1 MIILKYNLQWI
12 VKHRGKFDFEEGLTF
27 PSELFDQYAQI
38 NDLKDII
45 VSGTGDLDLKDKRL
59 YVDLNIKGTMILP
72 CAITLEDVEYPF
84 EINSTEVFAFEK
96 PDPLE
101 DVHEVKKD
109 IVDLTPVVFENIMLE
124 VPMRVVKDDANIKS
138 KGKGWRILDN
148 STSDKDDDYIDSRR
162 STRQRRFSRLSAERK
177 RASTWFPARPAAAHA
192 SILSTLPKRLS
203 SAARAF
209 AARR

>member
-12 VKHRGKFDFEEGLTF
+12 VKHHGKFDFEEGITF
-27 PSELFDQYAQI
+27 PSEVFDQYTQI

-45 VSGTGDLDLKDKRL
+45 VSGTGNLDSNDRRL
-59 YVDLNIKGTMILP
+59 YVVLNIKGTMILP
-72 CAITLEDVEYPF
+72 CALTLEDVEYPF

-138 KGKGWRILDN
+138 EGKGWRILDN
-148 STSDKDDDYIDSRR
+148 SASDTNDEDYIDP
-162 STRQRRFSRLSAERK
+162 RLAK
-177 RASTWFPARPAAAHA
+177 LKDYF
-192 SILSTLPKRLS
+192 KDK
-203 SAARAF
+203 
-209 AARR
+209 

>member
-1 MIILKYNLQWI
+1 MKYNLQWI

-72 CAITLEDVEYPF
+72 CAITLEDV
-84 EINSTEVFAFEK
+84 
-96 PDPLE
+96 
-101 DVHEVKKD
+101 HEVKKD

-148 STSDKDDDYIDSRR
+148 STSDKDDDYIDP
-162 STRQRRFSRLSAERK
+162 RLAK
-177 RASTWFPARPAAAHA
+177 LKDYF
-192 SILSTLPKRLS
+192 KD
-203 SAARAF
+203 
-209 AARR
+209 

>member
-148 STSDKDDDYIDSRR
+148 STSEKDDDYIDP
-162 STRQRRFSRLSAERK
+162 RLAK
-177 RASTWFPARPAAAHA
+177 LKDYF
-192 SILSTLPKRLS
+192 KD
-203 SAARAF
+203 
-209 AARR
+209 

>member
-1 MIILKYNLQWI
+1 MGRNYRYEYEYDVRYCYPGSNVLKNKLNITDMDILEEAERRITSLRTVEAMKNGI
-12 VKHRGKFDFEEGLTF
+12 RGKFDFEEGLTF

-148 STSDKDDDYIDSRR
+148 STSDKDDDYIDP
-162 STRQRRFSRLSAERK
+162 RLAK
-177 RASTWFPARPAAAHA
+177 LKDYF
-192 SILSTLPKRLS
+192 KD
-203 SAARAF
+203 
-209 AARR
+209 

>member
-1 MIILKYNLQWI
+1 MKYNLQWI

-109 IVDLTPVVFENIMLE
+109 IILFFLKDIKYSLTYRYSSHRNHYQRYSP
-124 VPMRVVKDDANIKS
+124 S
-138 KGKGWRILDN
+138 SG
-148 STSDKDDDYIDSRR
+148 RR
-162 STRQRRFSRLSAERK
+162 
-177 RASTWFPARPAAAHA
+177 
-192 SILSTLPKRLS
+192 
-203 SAARAF
+203 
-209 AARR
+209 

>member
-1 MIILKYNLQWI
+1 MKYNLQWI

-45 VSGTGDLDLKDKRL
+45 VSGTGDLDLKIKRL

-109 IVDLTPVVFENIMLE
+109 IVILPSGNLKHYAGKYRWGSSKMML
-124 VPMRVVKDDANIKS
+124 
-138 KGKGWRILDN
+138 ILN
-148 STSDKDDDYIDSRR
+148 LKEKVGEY
-162 STRQRRFSRLSAERK
+162 
-177 RASTWFPARPAAAHA
+177 
-192 SILSTLPKRLS
+192 
-203 SAARAF
+203 
-209 AARR
+209 